1 VRSPHIVFLIGEAC
15 CSCLV
20 RSPFGTCILILT
32 IYVFVCLMWTEILGV
47 LGRGTPGLGDD
58 EKVCAH
64 RSPEVLEALCNALSY
79 IEMGLCSCLRSR
91 RFVGQ
96 NLSLN

>member
-1 VRSPHIVFLIGEAC
+1 LSSFLIRDPTSLVRSPHIVFLIGEAC

-47 LGRGTPGLGDD
+47 LGRGTPGLGDE

-64 RSPEVLEALCNALSY
+64 RSPDV
-79 IEMGLCSCLRSR
+79 R
-91 RFVGQ
+91 
-96 NLSLN
+96 